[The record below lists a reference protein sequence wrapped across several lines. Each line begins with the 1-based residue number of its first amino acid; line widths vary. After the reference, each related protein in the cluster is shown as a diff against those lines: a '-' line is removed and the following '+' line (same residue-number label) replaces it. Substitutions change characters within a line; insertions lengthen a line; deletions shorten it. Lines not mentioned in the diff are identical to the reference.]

1 MIVNTTNT
9 NKANTYSHLKSMI
22 TKKTKKCADRNPG
35 LGDNLQ
41 NIAGA
46 IMIKPVN
53 EIPIFPLLII
63 GPPTAKQI

>member
-1 MIVNTTNT
+1 
-9 NKANTYSHLKSMI
+9 MI